1 MIPLTAMT
9 AVWTVLVPL
18 EDKVPDPNDVKP
30 GWLGFVMFLLLLA
43 AVVFLGFSF
52 RKQLRKV
59 NFEEPGQGQRPA
71 GEGNGGG
78 PGASNGAGPN
88 AGPNGEA
95 GPRT

>member
-43 AVVFLGFSF
+43 AVVFLGFSV

-59 NFEEPGQGQRPA
+59 NFEEPGKGS
-71 GEGNGGG
+71 GG
-78 PGASNGAGPN
+78 AH
-88 AGPNGEA
+88 GEA
-95 GPRT
+95 GNGTPNGTGHDGEADPRTP

>member
-18 EDKVPDPNDVKP
+18 EEKVPDPNDVKP

-43 AVVFLGFSF
+43 AVVFLAFSF

-59 NFEEPGQGQRPA
+59 SFEEPGKGTA
-71 GEGNGGG
+71 GD
-78 PGASNGAGPN
+78 AAGAGPDGAHDG
-88 AGPNGEA
+88 AGSNGET
-95 GPRT
+95 GPRTP